1 MSTLT
6 IKHTDVEGTL
16 LHGTS
21 RGDRSAE
28 VVKGLRWRWGRSIGC
43 WYVPRSRD
51 VPPKRALIAQTA
63 AALEEAGF
71 TVAVSIDAAVAEQ
84 DEAEQR
90 RGERADARAERLQER
105 AERHGAAAQQ
115 RWNASRELADRIPF
129 GQPILVGHHS
139 QRRAE
144 RDAERIR
151 GHMDASVELQRKA
164 DRAAAAA
171 AAAAADTGARH
182 NPVTVANRIERLG
195 AQLRADERELD
206 KLVPAGLTVS
216 TYEETL
222 RDRLEHTQAE
232 LEHWQ
237 GVRSQQIADGIA
249 TNYSRT
255 NVAAGDLVKIRGRW
269 YRVARANVKTVAV
282 ETGYSWTN
290 KGPWHEVQEHRAA
303 AGK

>member
-6 IKHTDVEGTL
+6 IEHTDVEGTL

-51 VPPKRALIAQTA
+51 VPPKRALIARTA

-71 TVAVSIDAAVAEQ
+71 TVAVSIEAAVAEQ

-129 GQPILVGHHS
+129 GQPFWSGTTASGGRNVMPSGSAGIWMPAWSCSAKPIGRPPRRRLPRPTPGH
-139 QRRAE
+139 
-144 RDAERIR
+144 DTIR
-151 GHMDASVELQRKA
+151 
-164 DRAAAAA
+164 
-171 AAAAADTGARH
+171 
-182 NPVTVANRIERLG
+182 
-195 AQLRADERELD
+195 
-206 KLVPAGLTVS
+206 
-216 TYEETL
+216 
-222 RDRLEHTQAE
+222 
-232 LEHWQ
+232 
-237 GVRSQQIADGIA
+237 
-249 TNYSRT
+249 
-255 NVAAGDLVKIRGRW
+255 
-269 YRVARANVKTVAV
+269 
-282 ETGYSWTN
+282 
-290 KGPWHEVQEHRAA
+290 
-303 AGK
+303 